1 MKQVAAITIL
11 GAALAG
17 PANAVCIV
25 TPLADELG
33 RSETVFVAT
42 ITRATMSKSPAEMRD
57 GERYVIR
64 YEFEV
69 VKVLKGEPS
78 IVTGLTTGARFDDP
92 RDGVSWETA
101 EQSRYVPGDSVLVVA
116 NSGEAPL
123 SSIGCTPSRPWDG
136 ETQSAVAKF
145 FAAAPN

>member
-1 MKQVAAITIL
+1 MKQAAAITIL
-11 GAALAG
+11 GALAG
-17 PANAVCIV
+17 PASAACIV
-25 TPLADELG
+25 TPLTDDLG

-42 ITRATMSKSPAEMRD
+42 ITRADMSKSPAEMRD
-57 GERYVIR
+57 GEPYVVRYH
-64 YEFEV
+64 FEV
-69 VKVLKGEPS
+69 VKVFKGEPS
-78 IVTGLTTGARFDDP
+78 IVTALTTGARFDDP
-92 RDGVSWETA
+92 RDDVSWEAA

-116 NSGEAPL
+116 AYGEAPV